1 MIFVL
6 YEKKQQKN
14 KELEAV
20 GLLEAD
26 GDQKLFFVSLLL
38 LIVVVVEL
46 FFCLFVVV
54 LLWPNHGACVGKLN
68 ELQVQYRGGEKD
80 NEPFSTYSQAHSN

>member
-6 YEKKQQKN
+6 CEKN
-14 KELEAV
+14 KTKKLEAV

-46 FFCLFVVV
+46 FIVCL
-54 LLWPNHGACVGKLN
+54 LLFYYGLIT
-68 ELQVQYRGGEKD
+68 
-80 NEPFSTYSQAHSN
+80 EPAWES